1 MRNFRSILEHVS
13 ICSPSQFVRL
23 HGKPYRLFFE
33 RELEWNRTELRFTRA
48 FSGKRS
54 RFFFSVPIFSSKH
67 QIRSPSFAFMGTT
80 SIIFFG
86 PELER
91 NRTWETSFAFLSTAE
106 RRLTAERLNQI
117 FLYARSRMRRHLRRQ
132 APSHSSNF
140 GTPSRSSYKR
150 VCWLEVFAFIFFNVW
165 SCMVY
170 TKLN

>member
-1 MRNFRSILEHVS
+1 MFAFTIRSPSWKTVLIIFRAGARVEPHRASVHSSIL
-13 ICSPSQFVRL
+13 
-23 HGKPYRLFFE
+23 
-33 RELEWNRTELRFTRA
+33 WNA
-48 FSGKRS
+48 IQI
-54 RFFFSVPIFSSKH
+54 FFSVPIFSSKH

-140 GTPSRSSYKR
+140 GTPLRSSYER
-150 VCWLEVFAFIFFNVW
+150 VCWLEVFAFIFF
-165 SCMVY
+165 
-170 TKLN
+170 